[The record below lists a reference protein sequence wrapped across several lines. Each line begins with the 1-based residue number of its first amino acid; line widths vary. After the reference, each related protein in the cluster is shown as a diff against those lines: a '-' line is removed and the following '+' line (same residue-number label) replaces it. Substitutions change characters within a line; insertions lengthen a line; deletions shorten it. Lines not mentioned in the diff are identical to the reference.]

1 MTSCSLSG
9 LPRNSSV
16 PFRPATHF
24 FSPFPTTLT
33 LGSAPVVPLSRS
45 ARPVVKI
52 WRFLRAAQAGRFC
65 RGRARKHSRARRSH
79 FSASLDQMQRCRAFM
94 EFYSERTQEI
104 GSCAASARVAVKK
117 KCVCVCLSLSL
128 SVSAFRVPPPP
139 PPQAPAASERR
150 RRAEAAGWRSRGE
163 VSGSGR
169 ESPAGRGLC
178 RARVDGTVECR
189 SSAGDAA
196 MPCFRLQGPV
206 HLAVTQKYRSE
217 GPPSG

>member
-117 KCVCVCLSLSL
+117 KCVCVCVSLSLSL
-128 SVSAFRVPPPP
+128 SPPSAFHLRLRLKLRPRPS
-139 PPQAPAASERR
+139 ADAARR
-150 RRAEAAGWRSRGE
+150 RQGGEAAEKCQGAA
-163 VSGSGR
+163 
-169 ESPAGRGLC
+169 ESHRQAGASAAHASTGL
-178 RARVDGTVECR
+178 
-189 SSAGDAA
+189 
-196 MPCFRLQGPV
+196 
-206 HLAVTQKYRSE
+206 
-217 GPPSG
+217 